1 MALFAVSYDLH
12 NNRQY
17 ERLWNALKSA
27 GGVRLLESFWLL
39 KSAHSA
45 AILRNLLNALVD
57 SDDAVA
63 IVEVTPTADWAT
75 TANVYTGGTNLLRLR

>member
-17 ERLWNALKSA
+17 EPLWNALKSA

-39 KSAHSA
+39 KSTYSA

-63 IVEVTPTADWAT
+63 VIEVTPTADWAT
-75 TANVYTGGTNLLRLR
+75 TANVYTGGTNILQAR

>member
-17 ERLWNALKSA
+17 EPLWNALKSA

-39 KSAHSA
+39 KSTYSA
-45 AILRNLLNALVD
+45 TILRNLLNALVD

-63 IVEVTPTADWAT
+63 VIEVTSAADWAT
-75 TANVYTGGTNLLRLR
+75 TANVYIGGTNLLHTR

>member
-17 ERLWNALKSA
+17 EPLWNALQSA

-39 KSAHSA
+39 KSTHSA
-45 AILRNLLNALVD
+45 DILRNLLKALVD
-57 SDDAVA
+57 ADDAVA
-63 IVEVTPTADWAT
+63 VVEVTPTADWAT
-75 TANVYTGGTNLLRLR
+75 TANVYTDGTNLLQTR

>member
-17 ERLWNALKSA
+17 EPLWSALKSA

-39 KSAHSA
+39 KSTYSA
-45 AILRNLLNALVD
+45 AILRNLLKAQID
-57 SDDAVA
+57 ADDAVA
-63 IVEVTPTADWAT
+63 VIEVTPTADWAT
-75 TANVYTGGTNLLRLR
+75 TANVYTGGTNLLKTW